1 MAKVLAFFAEGTEE
15 IECLTVVDILRRGGV
30 DVDLVSIT
38 KNKEVCGSHKIRV
51 VCDKTIDDADLNS
64 AELLFLP
71 GGIPGVPHLEENQI
85 VIHALKAQKE
95 AGKKLAA
102 ICAAPSILGH
112 LGFLSDLPFTCYPGF
127 QEGIDGVE
135 NARWT
140 GRAVEVTK
148 QIITGR
154 GMGVAVDFA
163 LAVLEQLEGKEV
175 AEKIKKGIQHPDT
188 I

>member
-51 VCDKTIDDADLNS
+51 ICDKVIDDADLDS

-85 VIHALKAQKE
+85 VIHALKAQKSSRQSVLRRVFWDIS
-95 AGKKLAA
+95 AFSPTSPSPAIPVFKKEL
-102 ICAAPSILGH
+102 
-112 LGFLSDLPFTCYPGF
+112 
-127 QEGIDGVE
+127 
-135 NARWT
+135 T
-140 GRAVEVTK
+140 G
-148 QIITGR
+148 
-154 GMGVAVDFA
+154 
-163 LAVLEQLEGKEV
+163 
-175 AEKIKKGIQHPDT
+175 
-188 I
+188 

>member
-51 VCDKTIDDADLNS
+51 VCDKTIDDADLDS

-112 LGFLSDLPFTCYPGF
+112 LGFLSDLPFTCYPSF
-127 QEGIDGVE
+127 QEGIDGTRCRSDE
-135 NARWT
+135 ADHHRARNGCR
-140 GRAVEVTK
+140 GRLCPRCSGTA
-148 QIITGR
+148 GR
-154 GMGVAVDFA
+154 
-163 LAVLEQLEGKEV
+163 KRSR
-175 AEKIKKGIQHPDT
+175 
-188 I
+188 

>member
-51 VCDKTIDDADLNS
+51 VCDKTIDDADLDS

-85 VIHALKAQKE
+85 VIRAYQ
-95 AGKKLAA
+95 
-102 ICAAPSILGH
+102 
-112 LGFLSDLPFTCYPGF
+112 GF

-135 NARWT
+135 HARWT